1 MARQSGSSNKKL
13 NPTKFTPPFLNKTIL
28 MTVPVEDCSQYSFDV
43 KFLAGGREVGAVS
56 GVVLPPLADQPGFVP
71 PPVTSVLTI
80 SFSSAG
86 KPIYAV
92 KTSSGVTAACL
103 PAYFEAYDAYTQE
116 ILNIKQ

>member
-1 MARQSGSSNKKL
+1 
-13 NPTKFTPPFLNKTIL
+13 
-28 MTVPVEDCSQYSFDV
+28 MTVPVEDCSQYSFDI
-43 KFLAGGREVGAVS
+43 KFLAGGRDTGSVS

-86 KPIYAV
+86 KPIYGV

-116 ILNIKQ
+116 SLNIKIKKYSI